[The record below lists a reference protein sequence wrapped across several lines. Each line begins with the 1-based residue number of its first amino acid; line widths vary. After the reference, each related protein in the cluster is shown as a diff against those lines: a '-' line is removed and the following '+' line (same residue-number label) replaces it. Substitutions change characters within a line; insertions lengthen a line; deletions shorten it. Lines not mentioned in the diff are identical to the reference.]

1 MASLKSILAATDFS
15 APARHAAE
23 RAALLAGELGAT
35 LDLIH
40 VAAPAP
46 MEKLRH
52 LLGELPA
59 EIEQRLIGASRDELQ
74 QLAATLHER
83 HGVSAGCQVAYG
95 PLIEEIARR
104 SAKLPAD
111 LLVFGSHGS
120 SFMRHLFLGST
131 AERLLGHSKLPML
144 VVKQAAHEA
153 YKTLLVPVDFSASS
167 QRAIATAQAIA
178 PNATLILLHVAAL
191 PFEGKL
197 RYACIDES
205 IIARYQSAAIQDAKQ
220 ALQALQQSAAPN
232 ASQLRLEV
240 VTGDPA
246 QCIVQC
252 EQEFD
257 CDLIVIGKHGESLAE
272 DILLGSVTR
281 HVLEESQSDLLISQ

>member
-1 MASLKSILAATDFS
+1 MAALKNILAATDFS

-23 RAALLAGELGAT
+23 RAALLAGNVGAG

-40 VAAPAP
+40 VATPAP

-52 LLGELPA
+52 LLGDLPA
-59 EIEQRLIGASRDELQ
+59 EIEQRLIDASHDELR
-74 QLAATLHER
+74 QLAAMLQEH
-83 HGVSAGCQVAYG
+83 HGIAAGCQVAYG
-95 PLIEEIARR
+95 PLIEEIASR

-153 YKTLLVPVDFSASS
+153 YKTLLVPVDFSSS
-167 QRAIATAQAIA
+167 SRRAIAVAQAVA
-178 PNATLILLHVAAL
+178 PGATLILLHVATL

-205 IIARYQSAAIQDAKQ
+205 IIARYQSAAIRDAEQ
-220 ALQALQQSAAPN
+220 ALKDLQASAAPE
-232 ASQLRLEV
+232 ASRIRLEV
-240 VTGDPA
+240 VVGEPA

-281 HVLEESQSDLLISQ
+281 HVLEESQSDLLIAQ